1 MTASPNKKI
10 ETVSVKH
17 KILQIK
23 GWMIF
28 SIWAKP
34 KTVLEIILNILNY
47 LISYFLILKRGS
59 IW

>member
-1 MTASPNKKI
+1 MTASPNEKI

-28 SIWAKP
+28 TICAKP
-34 KTVLEIILNILNY
+34 ETVLEIILNILNY